1 MIHSNGV
8 DLVEVARVERALATH
23 GERFLARVYT
33 PGERVYCLA
42 KARPGPS
49 LAARFAAKE
58 AVMKCLG
65 TGWSDG
71 VGFSQIEVVRGPKG
85 APSLVLHGR
94 AAEHAQA
101 LGIRRWHLSLTHTE
115 HGALAFAIAERGEAG
130 PAL

>member
-8 DLVEVARVERALATH
+8 DLVEVSRVERALATH

-33 PGERVYCLA
+33 AGERAYCLA

-49 LAARFAAKE
+49 LAARFAAEE

-71 VGFSQIEVVRGPKG
+71 VGFGQIEVVRGARG
-85 APSLVLHGR
+85 APGLVLHGR
-94 AAEHAQA
+94 AAEVAQG

-115 HGALAFAIAERGEAG
+115 HGALAFAIAERGGGDA
-130 PAL
+130 AL